1 MRFLHTSDWH
11 LGRALHGESLL
22 DAQRTFV
29 DFLVDTV
36 RERKVDAVLVAG
48 DLYDRAIPAVD
59 AVELFDHALSE
70 LAALQVPVVLIGG
83 NHDSP
88 ARINFGSRL
97 MDFAGVHLRTDV
109 STIGTPIVLTDAHGP
124 VAVYPIPYLE
134 PQLTWQQLDAE
145 GPSHAAVLQAAGD
158 RVRAHSRANGYDRSV
173 VLSHAFVKGKFFPA
187 RSDSERD
194 ISVGG
199 TEMAPVS
206 VFDDIS
212 YVALGHLHGFQ
223 EPVPG
228 RISYSGTPLAYS
240 FSEVGQTKSVSL
252 VDLDAVGDVTL
263 ERLPCPVPR
272 QLAVIRGD
280 LDALLADAEW
290 APYEDAWLSVVL
302 TDAVVPSEPMAAL
315 RRRFNRVL
323 KLELLGRH
331 ARTSSEPTY
340 GERLA
345 GLDDLDL
352 AAQFV
357 HDMRGRDPL
366 DRELE
371 LLRAA
376 FEDQRIAEV
385 NG

>member
-22 DAQRTFV
+22 GAQGAFV

-36 RERKVDAVLVAG
+36 RAREVDAVLVAG

-59 AVELFDHALSE
+59 AVELFDHALSQ
-70 LAALQVPVVLIGG
+70 LAALGVSVILIGG

-88 ARINFGSRL
+88 ARLNFGTRL
-97 MDFAGVHLRTDV
+97 MDAAGVHLRTDIATV
-109 STIGTPIVLTDAHGP
+109 GSPIVLTDDHGP

-134 PQLTWQQLDAE
+134 PQLTWQQLGAE

-158 RVRAHSRANGYDRSV
+158 RVRAHARDHGFDRTV
-173 VLSHAFVKGKFFPA
+173 VVAHAFVKGRFFPA

-199 TEMAPVS
+199 TEMAPVT
-206 VFDDIS
+206 VFDDVG

-228 RISYSGTPLAYS
+228 RITYSGTPLAYS

-252 VDLDAVGDVTL
+252 VDLDAAGVVSL
-263 ERLPCPVPR
+263 EQIPCPVPR
-272 QLAVIRGD
+272 PLAVIRGE
-280 LDALLADAEW
+280 LQALLNDPEW
-290 APYEDAWLSVVL
+290 ARYEDAWLSVVL
-302 TDAVVPSEPMAAL
+302 TDEIVPTEPMASL
-315 RRRFNRVL
+315 RRRFPGVL
-323 KLELLGRH
+323 KLELLGRRSRI
-331 ARTSSEPTY
+331 AEGSY

-357 HDMRGRDPL
+357 RDMRGRGPL
-366 DRELE
+366 DGELD

-376 FEDQRIAEV
+376 FEDQRIVEV
-385 NG
+385 SR

>member
-22 DAQRTFV
+22 DAQGRFV

-36 RERKVDAVLVAG
+36 QARAIDVVLVAG

-59 AVELFDHALSE
+59 AIDLFDHALSQ
-70 LAALQVPVVLIGG
+70 LAALGVPVILIGG

-88 ARINFGSRL
+88 ARLNFGSRL
-97 MDFAGVHLRTDV
+97 MDAAGVHLRTDIATV
-109 STIGTPIVLTDAHGP
+109 GSPVVLTDDHGP
-124 VAVYPIPYLE
+124 VAIYPIPYLE
-134 PQLTWQQLDAE
+134 PQLTWQQLGAE

-158 RVRAHSRANGYDRSV
+158 RVRAHARDHGFDRTV
-173 VLSHAFVKGKFFPA
+173 VVAHAFVKGRFFPA

-199 TEMAPVS
+199 TEMAPVT
-206 VFDDIS
+206 VFDDIG

-228 RISYSGTPLAYS
+228 RIAYSGTPLAYS

-252 VDLDAVGDVTL
+252 VDLDAAGVVSL
-263 ERLPCPVPR
+263 EQIPCPVPR
-272 QLAVIRGD
+272 LLAVIRGE
-280 LDALLADAEW
+280 LEALLNDPEW
-290 APYEDAWLSVVL
+290 ARYEDAWLSVTL
-302 TDAVVPSEPMAAL
+302 TDEIVPTEPMASL
-315 RRRFNRVL
+315 RRRFPGVL
-323 KLELLGRH
+323 KLELLGRRS
-331 ARTSSEPTY
+331 RTAEGSY

-357 HDMRGRDPL
+357 RDMRGRDPL
-366 DRELE
+366 DGELD

-376 FEDQRIAEV
+376 FEDQRIVEV
-385 NG
+385 NR

>member
-36 RERKVDAVLVAG
+36 RERSVDAVLVAG

-59 AVELFDHALSE
+59 AVELFDDALSA

-97 MDFAGVHLRTDV
+97 MDHAGVHLRTDV
-109 STIGTPIVLTDAHGP
+109 STIGTPIVLSDAHGP

-134 PQLTWQQLDAE
+134 PQLTWHQLGADD
-145 GPSHAAVLQAAGD
+145 PSHSSVLQAAGD
-158 RVRAHSRANGYDRSV
+158 LVRAHARAHGYDRTIV
-173 VLSHAFVKGKFFPA
+173 VAHGFVKGKFFPVRA
-187 RSDSERD
+187 DSERD

-199 TEMAPVS
+199 TEMAPVT

-228 RISYSGTPLAYS
+228 RIAYSGTPLAYS
-240 FSEVGQTKSVSL
+240 FSEVGQTKTVNL
-252 VDLDAVGDVTL
+252 VELDAAGAVTL
-263 ERLPCPVPR
+263 ERIDCPVPR
-272 QLAVIRGD
+272 PLAVIRGE
-280 LDALLADAEW
+280 LDALLADPEW
-290 APYEDAWLSVVL
+290 EPYEDAWLSVVL
-302 TDAVVPSEPMAAL
+302 TDEVVPTEPMAAL
-315 RRRFNRVL
+315 RTRFTGVL

-331 ARTSSEPTY
+331 ARIVENSY

-352 AAQFV
+352 AGQFV
-357 HDMRGRDPL
+357 VDMRGRSPL
-366 DRELE
+366 DREVE

-385 NG
+385 SS